1 MSALTLE
8 DAISFCSEMAKKE
21 VYEKVKK
28 ENKMAEYMMNFRAT
42 RLSADREI
50 RRAIDVINTAIRSG
64 SLVYLYELDNVNY
77 SIKLRNPIGITM
89 VDMPEIEVKDNG

>member
-1 MSALTLE
+1 
-8 DAISFCSEMAKKE
+8 
-21 VYEKVKK
+21 
-28 ENKMAEYMMNFRAT
+28 MAEYMMNFRTT

-50 RRAIDVINTAIRSG
+50 QRAIDVINIAIRSG

-77 SIKLRNPIGITM
+77 SIKLRNPIGITT

>member
-1 MSALTLE
+1 
-8 DAISFCSEMAKKE
+8 
-21 VYEKVKK
+21 
-28 ENKMAEYMMNFRAT
+28 MAEYMMNFRTT
-42 RLSADREI
+42 RLSADREVK
-50 RRAIDVINTAIRSG
+50 RAIDIINTAIRSG